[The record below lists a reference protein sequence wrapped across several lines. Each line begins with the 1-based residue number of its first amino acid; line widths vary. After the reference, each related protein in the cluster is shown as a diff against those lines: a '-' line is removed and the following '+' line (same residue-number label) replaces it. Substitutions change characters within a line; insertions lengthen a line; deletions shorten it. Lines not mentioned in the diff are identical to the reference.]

1 MSDPLQQPA
10 SPPPVPPA
18 AVPSAPAG
26 PSRAKLWAAGAAVV
40 SAIAGVA
47 SAIAAFSNNSPSPAA
62 VPPPTAVTL
71 PAPQAASTPGA
82 GAGAGAGAGS
92 SAGTGTG
99 TGAAPASVRWSG
111 KIVLGLEG
119 VDLTQNPPRRGDG
132 STFGYRPA
140 AARSGSSSMMVK
152 GTAAL
157 WTDAS
162 APTPQGCRD
171 LLATQSRSEVVVA
184 EGDSVCLV
192 NEKSPIAVLKV
203 TATHYDDGT
212 YGLIEG
218 ELTTWN
224 LRGTG

>member
-18 AVPSAPAG
+18 VVPQASAG

-47 SAIAAFSNNSPSPAA
+47 SAVAAFSNNSPSPAA

-71 PAPQAASTPGA
+71 PAPQGASTP
-82 GAGAGAGAGS
+82 GAGS

-99 TGAAPASVRWSG
+99 TGSGTGAGAAPASVRWSG

-132 STFGYRPA
+132 STLGYRPA
-140 AARSGSSSMMVK
+140 AARSGSNSMTVK

-157 WTDAS
+157 WKDAS
-162 APTPQGCRD
+162 APTPQGCKD
-171 LLATQSRSEVVVA
+171 LLATQSGAEVVVV

-203 TATHYDDGT
+203 TATRYDEGS
-212 YGLIEG
+212 YGLIDG
-218 ELTTWN
+218 ELTIWN

>member
-1 MSDPLQQPA
+1 MSDPTQPPS
-10 SPPPVPPA
+10 SPPAFP
-18 AVPSAPAG
+18 APAG

-47 SAIAAFSNNSPSPAA
+47 SAIAAFSGNSSAPAA
-62 VPPPTAVTL
+62 VAPPTGVSL
-71 PAPQAASTPGA
+71 PAPQTASSPAAG
-82 GAGAGAGAGS
+82 
-92 SAGTGTG
+92 GTG
-99 TGAAPASVRWSG
+99 TGAGTGAGAPASVRWSG

-119 VDLTQNPPRRGDG
+119 IDLTQNPPRRGDG

-140 AARSGSSSMMVK
+140 AARSGSSSMTVK

-162 APTPQGCRD
+162 APTPQGCKD
-171 LLATQSRSEVVVA
+171 LLATQSRSEVTVA

-203 TATHYDDGT
+203 TATRYDEGT
-212 YGLIEG
+212 YGLVEG

>member
-1 MSDPLQQPA
+1 MSDPSQPPA
-10 SPPPVPPA
+10 SVPALQPPT
-18 AVPSAPAG
+18 G

-47 SAIAAFSNNSPSPAA
+47 SAIAAFSGNPTAPAA
-62 VPPPTAVTL
+62 VAPPTGVSL
-71 PAPQAASTPGA
+71 PAPQTGSGPAAGGTGA
-82 GAGAGAGAGS
+82 G
-92 SAGTGTG
+92 GTGTG
-99 TGAAPASVRWSG
+99 TGAGAAPASVRWSG

-119 VDLTQNPPRRGDG
+119 IDLTQNPPRRGDG

-140 AARSGSSSMMVK
+140 AARSGSSSMTVK

-162 APTPQGCRD
+162 APTPQGCKD

-203 TATHYDDGT
+203 TATRYDEGT

>member
-18 AVPSAPAG
+18 AVPPAPAG

-47 SAIAAFSNNSPSPAA
+47 SAIAAFSSNSPSPAA

-71 PAPQAASTPGA
+71 PAPQAASTP

-140 AARSGSSSMMVK
+140 AARSGSSSMTVK

>member
-18 AVPSAPAG
+18 AVPPAPAG

-82 GAGAGAGAGS
+82 GAGAGAGS

-99 TGAAPASVRWSG
+99 TGAGAAPASVRWSG

-140 AARSGSSSMMVK
+140 AARSGSSSMTVK